1 VAQVNY
7 GGRVTDDKDVRLI
20 NAMLKKY
27 FCAEIMQDGYKF
39 STLDTYYAPPEGSL
53 EDTLNYISGLPLDED
68 PEVFGLHSNANMTF
82 ESNLVKSFVDTIL
95 LMQPRVSGG
104 KASQTP
110 EQIVQ
115 AKAKE
120 FLEILPELIDVNK
133 AHATTFAEQ
142 SPGIKVSLGVFI
154 GQETER
160 FNRLLATVKKNLDD
174 LINAIKGTV
183 VMS

>member
-1 VAQVNY
+1 MNSDFVISERQLMMYLNEQPEVPYVALNYLVAQVNY

-82 ESNLVKSFVDTIL
+82 ESNLVKSFLDTIL

-110 EQIVQ
+110 E
-115 AKAKE
+115 
-120 FLEILPELIDVNK
+120 
-133 AHATTFAEQ
+133 
-142 SPGIKVSLGVFI
+142 
-154 GQETER
+154 
-160 FNRLLATVKKNLDD
+160 
-174 LINAIKGTV
+174 
-183 VMS
+183 

>member
-1 VAQVNY
+1 M
-7 GGRVTDDKDVRLI
+7 RLI

-82 ESNLVKSFVDTIL
+82 ESNLVKSFLDTIL

-110 EQIVQ
+110 E
-115 AKAKE
+115 
-120 FLEILPELIDVNK
+120 
-133 AHATTFAEQ
+133 
-142 SPGIKVSLGVFI
+142 
-154 GQETER
+154 
-160 FNRLLATVKKNLDD
+160 
-174 LINAIKGTV
+174 
-183 VMS
+183 

>member
-1 VAQVNY
+1 MNSDFDISERQLMMYLNEQPEVPYVALNYLVAQVNY

-53 EDTLNYISGLPLDED
+53 EDTLNYISGLPLDDD

-82 ESNLVKSFVDTIL
+82 ESNLVKSFLDTIL

-110 EQIVQ
+110 E
-115 AKAKE
+115 
-120 FLEILPELIDVNK
+120 
-133 AHATTFAEQ
+133 
-142 SPGIKVSLGVFI
+142 
-154 GQETER
+154 
-160 FNRLLATVKKNLDD
+160 
-174 LINAIKGTV
+174 
-183 VMS
+183 